1 MLKVSSRL
9 RLVFMAALL
18 AGAVTSQAQS
28 SASIDF
34 TTIGA
39 SPTGGTLANGV
50 TWSVSGPGFWE
61 SIVDG
66 VHRYHHY
73 TFNQNQTQTWTFGE
87 AVDVRFSLAGLNCP
101 SEGVRFG
108 GGQTVVVESLYP
120 VHIWDETAQT
130 VRHGTS
136 NTPAN
141 GPKSSSFTVS
151 GATSLTLTGVNANCR
166 RGLIALSVTRPA
178 VGAAA
183 VQPVPVDNPWALL
196 TLSVALAGAA
206 AVVRRRNRSKADE

>member
-50 TWSVSGPGFWE
+50 TWSVSGPGFWDR
-61 SIVDG
+61 IVDG

-73 TFNQNQTQTWTFGE
+73 TFNQNQTQT
-87 AVDVRFSLAGLNCP
+87 
-101 SEGVRFG
+101 
-108 GGQTVVVESLYP
+108 
-120 VHIWDETAQT
+120 
-130 VRHGTS
+130 
-136 NTPAN
+136 
-141 GPKSSSFTVS
+141 
-151 GATSLTLTGVNANCR
+151 
-166 RGLIALSVTRPA
+166 
-178 VGAAA
+178 
-183 VQPVPVDNPWALL
+183 
-196 TLSVALAGAA
+196 
-206 AVVRRRNRSKADE
+206 

>member
-1 MLKVSSRL
+1 MLKVSSWL

-50 TWSVSGPGFWE
+50 TWSVSGPGFWD

-108 GGQTVVVESLYP
+108 GGQTVVVESLDP

-151 GATSLTLTGVNANCR
+151 GATSLR
-166 RGLIALSVTRPA
+166 
-178 VGAAA
+178 
-183 VQPVPVDNPWALL
+183 
-196 TLSVALAGAA
+196 
-206 AVVRRRNRSKADE
+206 

>member
-1 MLKVSSRL
+1 M
-9 RLVFMAALL
+9 
-18 AGAVTSQAQS
+18 
-28 SASIDF
+28 
-34 TTIGA
+34 
-39 SPTGGTLANGV
+39 
-50 TWSVSGPGFWE
+50 
-61 SIVDG
+61 
-66 VHRYHHY
+66 
-73 TFNQNQTQTWTFGE
+73 
-87 AVDVRFSLAGLNCP
+87 RFSLAGLNCP

-108 GGQTVVVESLYP
+108 GGQTVVVESLDP

-130 VRHGTS
+130 
-136 NTPAN
+136 AN